1 MVSNGTSRSA
11 LMNPYL
17 GDRRQRVRLEVV
29 GALWGTIEVTEPA
42 RVVEISAGGALI
54 LSPVAAAPDAVR
66 VLSLRI
72 DGEVV
77 TLDARVRHLRP
88 VPATDDTPER
98 YLLGVEFLSVPAALS
113 HSLE

>member
-1 MVSNGTSRSA
+1 MVSNGTSRS
-11 LMNPYL
+11 LVNPYL

-29 GALWGTIEVTEPA
+29 GALWGTLEVTEPA

-72 DGEVV
+72 DGEAV